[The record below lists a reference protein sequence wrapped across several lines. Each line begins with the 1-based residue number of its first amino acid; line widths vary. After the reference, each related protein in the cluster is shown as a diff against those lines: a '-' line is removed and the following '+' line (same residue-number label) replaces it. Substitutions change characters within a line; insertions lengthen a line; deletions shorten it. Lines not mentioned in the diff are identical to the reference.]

1 MKYRQRINCV
11 ELTKLLERE
20 IVDTLCFTYPLGH
33 TYSNVFN
40 QFLDS
45 PQVYTNYGQELVP
58 RDRIEGS
65 GRYKTKHAAGSALEI
80 IALTIREVTPPPAV
94 DYPTQVE
101 IRINGELVYKRN
113 CFYYD
118 GDDKKQVPYKDGTVI
133 ATISG
138 SEFKEGDSVQITYRY
153 VHNPTAPAYDKTATF
168 EPITIIA
175 DIPNAPRKTV
185 TEVINRVLDVGLGR
199 KKNEPIKYKLDP
211 LLAEELS
218 KIEAPEYTFTR
229 NTLYE
234 VLLQIGGTKEIN
246 AIPKLIWNEED
257 DEPNIIT
264 FTKLGSEDE
273 YILPEGASI
282 IAYQDQTNPDEY
294 CEELDSYVDNL
305 VNSLDVNS
313 GTITEP
319 APGNSNELFTK
330 TLRSESGEL
339 AIYDNS
345 VVITTEFPI
354 YRVISLQQGYVNGNT
369 PVGDITPYVFEQA
382 EYDALTSYKG
392 PYPKAKEY
400 AVTYKQGDNKITGL
414 SLKADTVTELGSSFT
429 RFAAYNIAKAQGQDA
444 GSLGLAN
451 YAYQITYIPLMN
463 TRLKQRRPN
472 LNYGGGSL
480 YYQQGANTVESSYY
494 GDNMKYTLSK
504 IGNRLELYT
513 FRVFSLADLPKVGQV
528 YDGKYICE
536 VDLEENLSS
545 YKVTMWCTP
554 DYNRLSEYI
563 GINSSKRFYEV
574 SEKQSVDRIVN
585 CSENIYIGDEQDGET
600 SVTLDGIS
608 SVVGTFS
615 NKGTKRK
622 VGCSIAQGRDRS
634 ENTIATPTLHGVI
647 ASACGNSLAFHWKY
661 ADNYS
666 AGNQAVAIEGA
677 DSKKMLRA
685 VPYGDNYGQF
695 YYLGMS
701 LMARVPYN
709 VKFADQKSTI
719 SSQGF
724 CDKLPEISSILWNI
738 GLISFRNNYIVV
750 DKDSREAISVVVQE
764 HFIANRD
771 GIVIGSQLAE
781 ACALITNKETQW
793 KVIFY
798 PRKLNM
804 LRDTLNQA
812 LTVDAGVSISDLV
825 YFNRNNRKMEI
836 NAFTNNTNQTYQAWA
851 VINAVTGALAFGEN
865 MVLEPNA
872 QTNQI
877 IFNF

>member
-33 TYSNVFN
+33 EYGLGAYLNNPSVIYRGQVAKYVTMDGDNLYKDRVFIN
-40 QFLDS
+40 ESLPLISLTMVEKAVVETVF
-45 PQVYTNYGQELVP
+45 PLV
-58 RDRIEGS
+58 
-65 GRYKTKHAAGSALEI
+65 
-80 IALTIREVTPPPAV
+80 LTVS
-94 DYPTQVE
+94 
-101 IRINGELVYKRN
+101 INGVVKYTVN
-113 CFYYD
+113 CYQNVN
-118 GDDKKQVPYKDGTVI
+118 GTNVPYPDGTVI
-133 ATISG
+133 FTIPVT
-138 SEFKEGDSVQITYRY
+138 ELKEGDFIVITY
-153 VHNPTAPAYDKTATF
+153 TAKRTVDPIDWFTATYNG
-168 EPITIIA
+168 IYVIA
-175 DIPNAPRKTV
+175 NIPNAPRKTV

-211 LLAEELS
+211 VIAEELS

-536 VDLEENLSS
+536 VDLEENLAS

-701 LMARVPYN
+701 LMERVPYN
-709 VKFADQKSTI
+709 VKFADQKTTT

-724 CDKLPEISSILWNI
+724 CDKLPEISSNLWNN
-738 GLISFRNNYIVV
+738 GLISFRNNYIVI

-771 GIVIGSQLAE
+771 SIVIGSQLAE

>member
-33 TYSNVFN
+33 IYSSVFN
-40 QFLDS
+40 PFLDN
-45 PQVYTNYGQELVP
+45 PGVYTNYGQELLP
-58 RDRIEGS
+58 RHSINGNS
-65 GRYKTKHAAGSALEI
+65 RYKTRHEADSVLEI
-80 IALTIREVTPPPAV
+80 ISLTIREVNPPPPV
-94 DYPTQVE
+94 EYSTQVE
-101 IRINGELVYKRN
+101 IRINGELKYTRN
-113 CFYYD
+113 CYYYD
-118 GDDKKQVPYKDGTVI
+118 GDDGKQVPYNDGTI
-133 ATISG
+133 ITTIPG
-138 SEFKEGDSVQITYRY
+138 SELQEGDSVQITYRH
-153 VHNPTAPAYDKTATF
+153 VNPNFPSQDMTATF
-168 EPITIIA
+168 EPIAIIA
-175 DIPNAPRKTV
+175 NISNAPRKTV

-199 KKNEPIKYKLDP
+199 KKNEPIKYKLDAV
-211 LLAEELS
+211 LAEEFS
-218 KIEAPEYTFTR
+218 KIEAPEYMFTR

-273 YILPEGASI
+273 YILPEGSSI

-319 APGNSNELFTK
+319 GPGNSNELFTK

-354 YRVISLQQGYVNGNT
+354 YRVISLQQGYVNDNA

-444 GSLGLAN
+444 GNLGLAN
-451 YAYQITYIPLMN
+451 YAYQITYIPIIN

-536 VDLEENLSS
+536 VDLEENLTN
-545 YKVTMWCTP
+545 YKVTIWCTP

-585 CSENIYIGDEQDGET
+585 CSENIYIGDEQNGET

-615 NKGTKRK
+615 NNKGSKRK

-634 ENTIATPTLHGVI
+634 EKTIATPTLHGVI
-647 ASACGNSLAFHWKY
+647 TSACGNSIAFHWKY

-695 YYLGMS
+695 YYLDMS
-701 LMARVPYN
+701 LMERVPYN
-709 VKFADQKSTI
+709 VKFSDQKSTT

-724 CDKLPEISSILWNI
+724 CDKLPEINSSLWNN
-738 GLISFRNNYIVV
+738 GLISFRDNYIVV

-764 HFIANRD
+764 HFVANRD
-771 GIVIGSQLAE
+771 SIVIGSQLAE
-781 ACALITNKETQW
+781 ACALITSKETQW
-793 KVIFY
+793 RVVFY

-804 LRDTLNQA
+804 LRDTLNQS
-812 LTVDAGVSISDLV
+812 LIVDAGVNISDLV
-825 YFNRNNRKMEI
+825 NFNGDNRKMEI
-836 NAFTNNTNQTYQAWA
+836 NAFTNNTEQTYEAWA
-851 VINAVTGALAFGEN
+851 VINADTGALAFGEN
-865 MVLEPNA
+865 MLLEPNA
-872 QTNQI
+872 QTKQI